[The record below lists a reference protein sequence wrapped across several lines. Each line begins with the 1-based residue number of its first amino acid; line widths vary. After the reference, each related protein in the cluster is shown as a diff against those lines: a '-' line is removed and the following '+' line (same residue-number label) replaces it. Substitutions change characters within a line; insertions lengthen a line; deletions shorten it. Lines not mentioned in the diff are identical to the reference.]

1 MASKVVKLSDFK
13 EQAVKKKHNL
23 KTVRLS
29 PAMATKLLEANKLN
43 RPLSQAH
50 VDRIAKQITGG
61 KWRFNGDTI
70 KIAVNDDVLDG
81 QHRLWACILADM
93 PIDTVIVDNI
103 EREAF
108 STIDTI
114 RKPRSGADILSL
126 CGLDRHRKNV
136 AAALAWLLRWQRS
149 AFPAVRA
156 PKNRI
161 ENSDI
166 EDAFD
171 AHPSMVEAVERTRR
185 LRGVMPVS
193 IASFLY
199 YVFSNKDQE
208 LADKFVDALENPA
221 GMAVSHPFF
230 QYRTWLLLSK
240 NQPRRIDPVMVVAH
254 AVKAWNAARKGQRPK
269 KIYWRAQ
276 GPNAEPF
283 PVIE

>member
-1 MASKVVKLSDFK
+1 M
-13 EQAVKKKHNL
+13 KKKHNL
-23 KTVRLS
+23 KTVRLT

-50 VDRIAKQITGG
+50 VDRIAKQITEG

-93 PIDTVIVDNI
+93 PIETAIIDGI

-126 CGLDRHRKNV
+126 CGLDRHRKTV
-136 AAALAWLLRWQRS
+136 ASALAWLLRWQRN
-149 AFPAVRA
+149 AFPKIRA

-166 EDAFD
+166 EAAYE
-171 AHPSMVEAVERTRR
+171 AHPAMAEAAERTRR
-185 LRGVMPVS
+185 LKGVISIS
-193 IASFLY
+193 IATFLY
-199 YVFSNKDQE
+199 YVFSNKNQE
-208 LADKFVDALENPA
+208 LADKFVDTLENPA
-221 GMAVSHPFF
+221 GMSVSHPFF
-230 QYRTWLLLSK
+230 QYRTWLLQS
-240 NQPRRIDPVMVVAH
+240 NEQPSRADSVLVVAY
-254 AVKAWNAARKGQRPK
+254 AIKAWNAARKGHKPK
-269 KIYWRAQ
+269 NIYWRGQ
-276 GPNAEPF
+276 GPSAEPF
-283 PVIE
+283 PTIE